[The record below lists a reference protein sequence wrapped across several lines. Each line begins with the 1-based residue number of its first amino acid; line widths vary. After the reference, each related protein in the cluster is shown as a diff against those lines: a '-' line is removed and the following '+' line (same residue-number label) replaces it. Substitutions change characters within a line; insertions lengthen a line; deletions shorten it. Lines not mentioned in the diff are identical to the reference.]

1 MNTTLL
7 LALALGAPA
16 LKDKAPPPPS
26 IEGEWRVASRLD
38 GGKPTTDNNVW
49 IFSAG
54 GAAEIREPT
63 DQSGI
68 SKLTYTVS
76 SDGMVKTIDFLEGQ
90 GNGKADPRQG
100 IYKMEGETLTFS
112 FTLGTDA
119 RPTSFDPSPGRY
131 VIALKRVQK

>member
-1 MNTTLL
+1 MFLTLL
-7 LALALGAPA
+7 AIAVGAPA
-16 LKDKAPPPPS
+16 LKDKAPPPPT
-26 IEGEWRVASRLD
+26 IEGEWRVASRFD
-38 GGKPTTDNNVW
+38 GGKRSTDNNVW
-49 IFSAG
+49 VFSPG
-54 GAAEIREPT
+54 GTAEIRDPM

-100 IYKMEGETLTFS
+100 IYKIEGDTLVFS
-112 FTLGTDA
+112 FTLGSDP

-131 VIALKRVQK
+131 VIAMKRVKK